1 VAVVEQVAVLA
12 ATERILE
19 AAMAATD
26 HQVPAVA
33 LVVLVT
39 AQTVQSVVAEQA
51 AGVTNRHQSATTE
64 QTAHIKH
71 YGLTS

>member
-1 VAVVEQVAVLA
+1 VVVVEQVAVLA

-26 HQVPAVA
+26 HQEAGAA
-33 LVVLVT
+33 LVVLAT
-39 AQTVQSVVAEQA
+39 AQTAQAVVVEQV
-51 AGVTNRHQSATTE
+51 AGVTKRHQSATTE

>member
-1 VAVVEQVAVLA
+1 VAEQVAVLVV
-12 ATERILE
+12 TELILE
-19 AAMAATD
+19 VVMAATD
-26 HQVPAVA
+26 HQVVVAV
-33 LVVLVT
+33 LVVLAT

>member
-1 VAVVEQVAVLA
+1 
-12 ATERILE
+12 
-19 AAMAATD
+19 MAATD
-26 HQVPAVA
+26 HQVVVAV
-33 LVVLVT
+33 LVVLAT